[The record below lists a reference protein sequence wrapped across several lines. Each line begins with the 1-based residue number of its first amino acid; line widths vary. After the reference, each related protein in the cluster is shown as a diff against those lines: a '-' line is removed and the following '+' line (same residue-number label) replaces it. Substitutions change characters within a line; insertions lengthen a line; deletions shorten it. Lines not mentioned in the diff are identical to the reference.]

1 MVADLHRTLIK
12 GGIFIYPHSKRYPN
26 GKLRLMYECNPLSFI
41 IEQAGGMATDGHQ
54 RIMEIEPTAIHQ
66 QTPIYI
72 GSKENVS
79 HVMDFLHEFADKEEA
94 EVEF

>member
-1 MVADLHRTLIK
+1 MARSTASMKEVIIH
-12 GGIFIYPHSKRYPN
+12 GS
-26 GKLRLMYECNPLSFI
+26 YECNPLSFI

-54 RIMEIEPTAIHQ
+54 RIMDIEPTAIHQ

-79 HVMDFLHEFADKEEA
+79 HVMDFLHEFAGKEEA
-94 EVEF
+94 EIEI